1 MVSRMKKTKPKMSKR
16 RIQGKGKIRNWLK
29 KANKALKKYKVLS
42 RGAKL
47 YGKTPLPGAY
57 IASRLGDVA
66 SNLGYGRKKGRGV
79 RLSGNG
85 VRLSG
90 NGIGMRGNGTI
101 MTGRGCFVGARP
113 PLRKG
118 MGCFVGARPVRKIG
132 NGCFVGARPVRK
144 IGGRSQMMAY

>member
-1 MVSRMKKTKPKMSKR
+1 MVSRMKKKTKPQMSKR

-42 RGAKL
+42 RAGKL

-57 IASRLGDVA
+57 YAGKLGDVA
-66 SNLGYGRKKGRGV
+66 SRLGYGRKKANGV

-90 NGIGMRGNGTI
+90 NGIGMQGRGTI
-101 MTGRGCFVGARP
+101 MRGSGCFVGARP

-132 NGCFVGARPVRK
+132 
-144 IGGRSQMMAY
+144 GRAQMMAY

>member
-29 KANKALKKYKVLS
+29 KANKALRKYKVLS
-42 RGAKL
+42 RAGKL

-57 IASRLGDVA
+57 YAGRLGDMA
-66 SNLGYGRKKGRGV
+66 GRLGYGRKKKGLGTT
-79 RLSGNG
+79 LAGNG
-85 VRLSG
+85 VRLSRG
-90 NGIGMRGNGTI
+90 NGIGMQGGRGI

-118 MGCFVGARPVRKIG
+118 K
-132 NGCFVGARPVRK
+132 GCFVGARPVRK

>member
-29 KANKALKKYKVLS
+29 KANKALRKYKVLS

-66 SNLGYGRKKGRGV
+66 SNLGYGRKKGRGTT
-79 RLSGNG
+79 LAGNG
-85 VRLSG
+85 VRLS
-90 NGIGMRGNGTI
+90 RGRGTI
-101 MTGRGCFVGARP
+101 MTGR
-113 PLRKG
+113 
-118 MGCFVGARPVRKIG
+118 GCFVGARPVRKIG